1 MSWAACALLNRKF
14 IKQALLSKGPGVC
27 EMQVNMRRSRYHQE
41 MSPCR
46 ASGFEPGG
54 MHVAGRWRSNNR
66 NGFIISESLCYVSHS
81 LWVLKAL
88 PHACKIN
95 VCAADV
101 SDPLPQPSMGSA
113 AFPEHLDHSEDAV
126 LVSLPDPW

>member
-1 MSWAACALLNRKF
+1 MLRGDGDQITGMAS
-14 IKQALLSKGPGVC
+14 SSV
-27 EMQVNMRRSRYHQE
+27 
-41 MSPCR
+41 SPC
-46 ASGFEPGG
+46 AMCPTHYG
-54 MHVAGRWRSNNR
+54 
-66 NGFIISESLCYVSHS
+66 SLCP
-81 LWVLKAL
+81 AL

-101 SDPLPQPSMGSA
+101 SDPLPQPCMGSA